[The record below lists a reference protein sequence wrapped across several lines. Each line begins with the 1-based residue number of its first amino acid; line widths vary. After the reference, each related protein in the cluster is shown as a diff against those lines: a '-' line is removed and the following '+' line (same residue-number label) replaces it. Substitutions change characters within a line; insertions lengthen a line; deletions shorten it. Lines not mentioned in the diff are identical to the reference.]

1 MSVSQFFILT
11 KRGDSI
17 IYLDFKRDIKKSNE
31 IFFRKVNFYSDEEEA
46 APPIFN
52 EEGINFI
59 YIKNPQ
65 LYFVI
70 STLDNSSPN
79 YFLEILERIMKV
91 IKDHCGELTEESIKK
106 NFVLIYE
113 IINEMIDFGFPQL
126 STTEQVKQFV
136 FTEPIVILNN
146 INTIKEMINKKVKS
160 NENTKRSI
168 MITKDDKSK
177 NEIYVDI
184 FEKVTCLFNKNGNLI
199 NSEVV
204 GAIKMK
210 SYLKNSPELKII
222 LSNDI
227 SFTKDNYNS
236 GKIFI
241 DDYNF
246 DQGVQTKELLNSSTL
261 YIVPPEGEFILMNY
275 HINSDFDPPFKIYS
289 IVEEFDY
296 KLELT
301 LKVQANYSTKINGG
315 NIVIKFNIPKLT
327 QSVFFDL
334 PPKNKNIQKVDYIKS
349 QQICVWKIPKMAGG
363 TENNLNVKITLQVN
377 KPSQLRREL
386 GPITMSFEI
395 PNYNISKLQIKE
407 LKVLSNDKKYNAL
420 KWVRIF
426 TQASS
431 YVFRIA

>member
-1 MSVSQFFILT
+1 MSVSQLFILS
-11 KRGDSI
+11 KRGDTI
-17 IYLDFKRDIKKSNE
+17 IYRDFKFDIKKSNE
-31 IFFRKVNFYSDEEEA
+31 IFFRKINLFLEEEEV
-46 APPIFN
+46 PPIFN

-59 YIKNPQ
+59 YYKRQN

-70 STLDNSSPN
+70 ATLDNSTPN
-79 YFLEILERIMKV
+79 FFIEILEKVMRV
-91 IKDHCGELTEESIKK
+91 IKDHCGDFTEEAIRK

-301 LKVQANYSTKINGG
+301 LKVQANYSNKINGG

>member
-59 YIKNPQ
+59 YIKNTQ

>member
-246 DQGVQTKELLNSSTL
+246 DQGVQTKDLLNSSTL

-301 LKVQANYSTKINGG
+301 LKVQANYSNKINGG

>member
-1 MSVSQFFILT
+1 MSISQFFILT

-246 DQGVQTKELLNSSTL
+246 DQGVQTKDLLNSSTL

>member
-1 MSVSQFFILT
+1 
-11 KRGDSI
+11 
-17 IYLDFKRDIKKSNE
+17 
-31 IFFRKVNFYSDEEEA
+31 
-46 APPIFN
+46 
-52 EEGINFI
+52 
-59 YIKNPQ
+59 
-65 LYFVI
+65 
-70 STLDNSSPN
+70 
-79 YFLEILERIMKV
+79 
-91 IKDHCGELTEESIKK
+91 
-106 NFVLIYE
+106 
-113 IINEMIDFGFPQL
+113 
-126 STTEQVKQFV
+126 
-136 FTEPIVILNN
+136 
-146 INTIKEMINKKVKS
+146 MINKKVKS

-301 LKVQANYSTKINGG
+301 LKVQANYSNKINGG

>member
-59 YIKNPQ
+59 YIKNTQ

-301 LKVQANYSTKINGG
+301 LKVQANYSNKINGG

>member
-301 LKVQANYSTKINGG
+301 LKVQANYSNKINGG

>member
-59 YIKNPQ
+59 YIKNTQ

-246 DQGVQTKELLNSSTL
+246 DQGVQTKDLLNSSTL